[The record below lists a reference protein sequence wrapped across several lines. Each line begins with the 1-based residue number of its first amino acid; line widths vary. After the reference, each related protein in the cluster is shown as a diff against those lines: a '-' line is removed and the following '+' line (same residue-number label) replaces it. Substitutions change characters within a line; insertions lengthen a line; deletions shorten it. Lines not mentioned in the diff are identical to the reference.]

1 MKQQKQQSLFC
12 FGIVFYCFILMFFN
26 FAVIKN
32 LHSMFLVPVTEGLG
46 MERSAFS
53 LLFTIS
59 GVAVAFALPVVTKML
74 KKYPARY
81 VVGVCVLLV
90 AGGFASY
97 SLARAPWHFY
107 IIAAIVGIGTAGC
120 TQMVGSLLI
129 NNWFI
134 DRKGLAM
141 GIAFTGS
148 GFGMAI
154 LSPVLTALLARF
166 GWQFSYVAMWALIAI
181 FCLPL
186 TWMFAYRDPAERGA
200 EPYRGRKTKQKNIE
214 DIEDSIEDNRTE
226 TPAPGAKLGDIRTK
240 SYFWLFLAAICIWSL
255 VIGGVHMHIAAY
267 LTDIGHTAGFIAFV
281 FSFEAVC
288 IVVAK
293 IVLGMVCDA
302 RGTRAGILFM
312 AGTFI
317 LAMVCLLLADAPF
330 LALLF
335 ALCYSC
341 GSIFT
346 SVGMPQIVSG
356 FFGQRDYADILSL
369 TTIAYTIGASF
380 GPFLSGLVF
389 DATGSYMLIWKVYLA
404 LFVLAFAIVWMLKNY
419 LDKRYKEEWFSV

>member
-1 MKQQKQQSLFC
+1 MAMKRSGHHLFC
-12 FGIVFYCFILMFFN
+12 YGIVFYCFVLMFFN
-26 FAVIKN
+26 FAIVKN
-32 LHSMFLVPVTEGLG
+32 LHSMFLVPVTESLG

-59 GVAVAFALPVVTKML
+59 GVAVAFALPVVTSLL
-74 KKYPARY
+74 KKYPARP
-81 VVGVCVLLV
+81 VIGVCVLMV

-166 GWQFSYVAMWALIAI
+166 GWQFSYVAMGALVAV

-186 TWMFAYRDPAERGA
+186 TWIFAYRNPAECGA
-200 EPYRGRKTKQKNIE
+200 EAYRDKKAKQEEAIKE
-214 DIEDSIEDNRTE
+214 TRVE
-226 TPAPGAKLGDIRTK
+226 TPVTGPKLSAIRTK
-240 SYFWLFLAAICIWSL
+240 GYFWLFLIAICIWSL

-267 LTDIGHTAGFIAFV
+267 LTDVGHTAGFVAFV

-288 IVVAK
+288 IVIAK
-293 IVLGMVCDA
+293 IVLGMVFDA
-302 RGTRAGILFM
+302 RGTRAGMLFM
-312 AGTFI
+312 AGTFT
-317 LAMVCLLLADAPF
+317 LAMVCLMLANQPI

-346 SVGMPQIVSG
+346 SVGMPQVVSG

-369 TTIAYTIGASF
+369 TTIAYTIGAST
-380 GPFLSGLVF
+380 GPFVSGLVF
-389 DATGSYMLIWKVYLA
+389 DAVGSYMVIWKVYLV
-404 LFVLAFAIVWMLKNY
+404 LFILSFAVIWMLKNH
-419 LDKRYKEEWFSV
+419 LDKHYKTEWFGA